1 MLAALRLVVEQCDI
15 AGIPLSL
22 CGEMAGKPL
31 DAMALVGIGFRSL
44 SMSPPSVGPVKTMLR
59 SLDVG
64 RLREYLL
71 SLGKCSS
78 HSVRDRLRA
87 FAKDHSILI

>member
-1 MLAALRLVVEQCDI
+1 MTLI
-15 AGIPLSL
+15 
-22 CGEMAGKPL
+22 
-31 DAMALVGIGFRSL
+31 GIGFRSL

-71 SLGKCSS
+71 SLNKCSS